1 MAPATAIPNV
11 KLRQAFLG
19 LVEQK
24 FGEQPQRVIA
34 GQPTRGPAK
43 EIYRVDGKTFRL
55 RTNNKPCLMAKVASS
70 DVDAPLPFEGE
81 DLVGIAFP
89 AERDGF
95 VVGYLVPSTVAVKAM
110 RDAHRKWL
118 ASEERRERSGD
129 NQTRV
134 LRFDGDTDLLWFG
147 YAKRWAKYNIG
158 EIEIDAQPVASA
170 LDLEIA
176 NARRRIAAVAG
187 KPESAIRIAIDY

>member
-1 MAPATAIPNV
+1 MTAAIPNV

-24 FGEQPQRVIA
+24 FGQSAQRVIA
-34 GQPTRGPAK
+34 EQPTRGPAK
-43 EIYRVDGKTFRL
+43 EVYRVNGKTFRL
-55 RTNNKPCLMAKVASS
+55 RTNNKPCLMAKVESAA
-70 DVDAPLPFEGE
+70 DDAPLPFESE

-95 VVGYLVPSTVAVKAM
+95 AVGYLVPSTVAAKAM

-118 ASEERRERSGD
+118 ASEERRERGGD
-129 NQTRV
+129 SKTRV

-147 YAKRWAKYNIG
+147 YAKRWRNTT
-158 EIEIDAQPVASA
+158 SA
-170 LDLEIA
+170 RLQSTPSVSP
-176 NARRRIAAVAG
+176 ARSI
-187 KPESAIRIAIDY
+187 

>member
-1 MAPATAIPNV
+1 MSVPNV
-11 KLRQAFLG
+11 KLRQAFLD

-24 FGEQPQRVIA
+24 FGQPPQRVMA
-34 GQPTRGPAK
+34 GRPTRGPAK
-43 EIYRVDGKTFRL
+43 EVYRVDGKTFRL
-55 RTNNKPCLMAKVASS
+55 RTNNKPCLMAKVENA
-70 DVDAPLPFEGE
+70 DADAPLPFEGE

-89 AERDGF
+89 AEHNGI
-95 VVGYLVPSTVAVKAM
+95 VVGYLVPATVAAKAM
-110 RDAHRKWL
+110 RDAHCKWL
-118 ASEERRERSGD
+118 ASEARRERSGD

-134 LRFDGDTDLLWFG
+134 LRFDGDTALLWFG
-147 YAKRWAKYNIG
+147 YAKRWAKYKIG

-176 NARRRIAAVAG
+176 NARRRIAAAAG